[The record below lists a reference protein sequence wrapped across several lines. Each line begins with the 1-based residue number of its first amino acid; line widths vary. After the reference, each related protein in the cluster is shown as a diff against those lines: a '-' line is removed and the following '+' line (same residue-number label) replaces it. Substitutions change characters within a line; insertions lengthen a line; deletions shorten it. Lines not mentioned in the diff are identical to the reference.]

1 MALNSYFGTDVN
13 DTWGKGVT
21 DPALGKSTADTYAGK
36 AGWDLG
42 SIKKEINPFGANLP
56 STYSKDRSINT
67 FGGTKFDQRYQEGA
81 NAARA
86 ARDYA
91 SAEGKANLS
100 AALQEYGQGIS
111 GDAQAA
117 LQRQTSNTE
126 NTAAADLESRQAKA
140 YSSAL
145 DLFEQ
150 DTRTRAQNLAN
161 KFKNTNL
168 ENAYNE
174 AMAQDTTGQSA
185 LALYDNYFTPGGDVT
200 QGAVRYS
207 AEDQARMQ
215 REQQKKDLFTAAS
228 RAFAAGDTETGNS
241 LMLQANDVD
250 LAVKRKAEQDKNDLV
265 MAQMTDALDKMT
277 PQDAQILRTEMF
289 TPGTQSSQLFSIA
302 AKTDPKAAAELMG
315 KAGMQ
320 NLFDTVS
327 GDPRIEKADANKM
340 RSILHTLAT
349 TGKAGPLY
357 LPGPGGEAKQV
368 MRVDMFINK
377 NGDMAQNIQFADG
390 TFSHV
395 EYDPQEIRDNLS
407 EYNKLTDLKNAL
419 RTRGLMGRDKTS
431 E

>member
-1 MALNSYFGTDVN
+1 MGLNSYFGTDVN
-13 DTWGKGVT
+13 NTWGKGVT
-21 DPALGKSTADTYAGK
+21 DPAVGKSSADTGAGL
-36 AGWDLG
+36 AATTMGG
-42 SIKKEINPFGANLP
+42 IKQEINPFGSTLP

-185 LALYDNYFTPGGDVT
+185 LALYDKYFTPGGDVT
-200 QGAVRYS
+200 QGAVRYT
-207 AEDQARMQ
+207 AEEQARMQ

-250 LAVKRKAEQDKNDLV
+250 LAVRRKAEQDKNDLV
-265 MAQMTDALDKMT
+265 MAQMTDAMSKMT
-277 PQDAQILRTEMF
+277 PQDAAVIRTDIH
-289 TPGTQSSQLFSIA
+289 TPGTQSSQLFDIA
-302 AKTDPKAAAELMG
+302 AKTDPKAAAQLLG
-315 KAGMQ
+315 TAGLQ
-320 NLFDTVS
+320 NLFDTPS
-327 GDPRIEKADANKM
+327 GDPWLDDTRATQAVGLLTK
-340 RSILHTLAT
+340 LAT
-349 TGKAGPLY
+349 SGKAGPLY

-368 MRVDMFINK
+368 SRVDIFTNK
-377 NGDMAQNIQFADG
+377 NGDIAQNIHFADG
-390 TFSHV
+390 TGAHV
-395 EYDPQEIRDNLS
+395 EYSSSVANSYQTAAQFAAL
-407 EYNKLTDLKNAL
+407 KQALT
-419 RTRGLMGRDKTS
+419 TRGLLGRTKS
-431 E
+431 SG